1 MRPQWD
7 AAVLINNGYSKIMI
21 EQNIGKVVW
30 DEEEQINYA
39 STLMFMI
46 MAEKIIFMKKL
57 PQIYL
62 KLENVISGVI
72 NIPSYILQ
80 QLLLV

>member
-46 MAEKIIFMKKL
+46 MAEK
-57 PQIYL
+57 
-62 KLENVISGVI
+62 
-72 NIPSYILQ
+72 
-80 QLLLV
+80 